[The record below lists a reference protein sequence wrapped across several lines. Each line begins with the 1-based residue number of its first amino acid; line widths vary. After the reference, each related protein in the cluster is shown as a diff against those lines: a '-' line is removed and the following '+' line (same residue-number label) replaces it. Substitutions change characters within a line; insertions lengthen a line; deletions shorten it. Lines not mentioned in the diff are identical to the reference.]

1 MITVEPLLEIDLTE
15 TSSQPS
21 LARRLTIAKLKP
33 VPPFSSDQFLNQRRL
48 DDVIAR
54 AEFQTGDFVGFGGF
68 RREHYNRCIFRQRF
82 APKAAAKFR
91 TETVL
96 FFTFH
101 FSVLTSQFSLSF
113 LHRVESKFLNF
124 RIRRL
129 FLSNF
134 ELLSQ

>member
-1 MITVEPLLEIDLTE
+1 
-15 TSSQPS
+15 
-21 LARRLTIAKLKP
+21 
-33 VPPFSSDQFLNQRRL
+33 
-48 DDVIAR
+48 
-54 AEFQTGDFVGFGGF
+54 
-68 RREHYNRCIFRQRF
+68 
-82 APKAAAKFR
+82 
-91 TETVL
+91 L